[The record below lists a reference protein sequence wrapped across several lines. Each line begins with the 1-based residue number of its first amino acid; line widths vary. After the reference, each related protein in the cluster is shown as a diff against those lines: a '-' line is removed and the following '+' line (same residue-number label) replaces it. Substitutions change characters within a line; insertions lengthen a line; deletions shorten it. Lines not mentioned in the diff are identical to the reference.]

1 MPETAGPELLRDW
14 IERAARRGP
23 DKTWVV
29 SAEDGRSVSY
39 GQLRDS
45 IGRFAAL
52 LRARGLGRND
62 RVALLANNSIEHLL
76 CYFGVMAAGATV
88 CTVHIEM
95 NRNQLGNIFERL
107 KPRLILYQDGLALD
121 DLLAATA
128 VPRLRLGVWDK
139 PETGTLFAELAR
151 LPPSEQPAPYPPPH
165 VGEGREGA
173 GPDDDAIILFT
184 SGTSATPKGVVL
196 NFREYLLNIDPLAEG
211 FGITA
216 DDRLYD
222 FRPFS
227 WNSAQT
233 LGALAVVNRGATLV
247 LSEKFSASRFFQH
260 LREHDVT
267 ISTGNPTTINILL
280 NSEQTLHGR
289 TWHRDSLPKLRFVT
303 SSSAPLLLEEWKR
316 FEQRFG
322 IPVAQGC
329 GASEASWIAAI
340 PGEKRRL
347 GTVGRPFTYHDLA
360 IVDAEGRRLPAGEMG
375 YVELGGLGDHPFR
388 YLGDD
393 GEVKVHSRG
402 RFRTGDLGSLD
413 AEGFLTLSGREK
425 ELIIRGG
432 AKISPVEIDSFL
444 MQHADVIEAATIG
457 VPDAIYGEEVMSYVV
472 ARPGVDADTL
482 LRYCAGALP
491 AFKAPKRIVLS
502 PSSLPKTERGKL
514 DRRALAERW
523 KNEASQ

>member
-1 MPETAGPELLRDW
+1 MQANAGPELLRDW
-14 IERAARRGP
+14 IARAARRAP
-23 DKTWVV
+23 NKTWVV

-39 GQLRDS
+39 GALHDMV
-45 IGRFAAL
+45 GRFATL

-107 KPRLILYQDGLALD
+107 KPKLILYQDGLQLD
-121 DLLAATA
+121 DLLAETT
-128 VPRLRLGVWDK
+128 VPRLRIGRWDR
-139 PETGTLFAELAR
+139 PEAGTLFAALAGVA
-151 LPPSEQPAPYPPPH
+151 PSEPQ
-165 VGEGREGA
+165 GA
-173 GPDDDAIILFT
+173 ARPEDDAIILFT
-184 SGTSATPKGVVL
+184 SGTSATPKGVIL
-196 NFREYLLNIDPLAEG
+196 NFREYLLNIDPLAAG

-247 LSEKFSASRFFQH
+247 LAEKFSASRFFQH
-260 LREHDVT
+260 LRDHGVT
-267 ISTGNPTTINILL
+267 IATGNPTTINILL
-280 NSEQTLHGR
+280 NSEQTA
-289 TWHRDSLPKLRFVT
+289 HRDTLPKLRFVT

-316 FEQRFG
+316 FEQKFG

-329 GASEASWIAAI
+329 GASEVSWIAAI
-340 PGEKRRL
+340 PGERRRL
-347 GTVGRPFTYHDLA
+347 GRVGQPFAYHDLA
-360 IVDAEGRRLPAGEMG
+360 IVDAEGRRLPAGEIG
-375 YVELGGLGDHPFR
+375 YVELGGLGDHPYR

-444 MQHADVIEAATIG
+444 MQHADVIEAATVG

-472 ARPGVDADTL
+472 ARPGASIDAEAIL
-482 LRYCAGALP
+482 QYCAGALP

-502 PSSLPKTERGKL
+502 TSLPKTERGKL
-514 DRRALAERW
+514 DRKALAERW
-523 KNEASQ
+523 NKEVGG